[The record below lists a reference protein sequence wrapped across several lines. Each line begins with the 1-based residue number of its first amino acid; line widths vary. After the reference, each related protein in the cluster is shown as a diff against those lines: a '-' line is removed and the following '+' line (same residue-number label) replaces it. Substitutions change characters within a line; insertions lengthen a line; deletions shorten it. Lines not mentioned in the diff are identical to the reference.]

1 MLNLYTENQYKKYS
15 DYCDSIANSDIL
27 TDGVIEYLNLLDWME
42 KENLSQIAIDQMD
55 QRMGKE
61 CEEEM
66 KQEKRSH
73 LKLVKQNGDFVE

>member
-1 MLNLYTENQYKKYS
+1 M
-15 DYCDSIANSDIL
+15 
-27 TDGVIEYLNLLDWME
+27 NLLDWME